1 MFQLRSFLGEWGRA
15 ESGQEDLK
23 VSLNSDRLLS
33 TPPSRP
39 WLTSTSP
46 SLLSSWTPRAAS
58 TFVLMSLPPLITRYQ
73 WFPTPRLPRSPSPAS
88 VFSASTR
95 TQKLLSKELKARM
108 SLGLSPQVTRG
119 EYSGG
124 SLTAESL
131 CPRCSTRHG
140 CQWCCWTAKLTMD
153 SSCC

>member
-23 VSLNSDRLLS
+23 EGPDSDRLLS

-46 SLLSSWTPRAAS
+46 SLWSSWTPQAAS
-58 TFVLMSLPPLITRYQ
+58 TFVLMLLPPLITRYP
-73 WFPTPRLPRSPSPAS
+73 WFPTARLPRCPSQAS
-88 VFSASTR
+88 VFSASTS
-95 TQKLLSKELKARM
+95 TQKLLSRELRAGM
-108 SLGLSPQVTRG
+108 SLGLSPQMMRG

-124 SLTAESL
+124 SLTTESL
-131 CPRCSTRHG
+131 CLRCSTRHG
-140 CQWCCWTAKLTMD
+140 CLWGCWTAKLTMD